1 MAPRSRTLA
10 FLDPRPITRQARV
23 RPTVFRGGCDEAIQ
37 PGSSRREG
45 SARPH
50 GMGHLSRGGV
60 SAQALARLDNTCP
73 KPLVL
78 VLTGATYFET
88 GTHGAGGQVHGV
100 LPNPLA
106 LAGRTSKR
114 RRPCIPRL
122 TTGALLAHFRYAAG
136 TTRGTAWRSG

>member
-10 FLDPRPITRQARV
+10 FLDPRPLTRQARV

-50 GMGHLSRGGV
+50 GMGHHSRGGV
-60 SAQALARLDNTCP
+60 SAQALARLENTRS

-88 GTHGAGGQVHGV
+88 GTRGAGGQVHGV

-106 LAGRTSKR
+106 LAGGTGKR
-114 RRPCIPRL
+114 RRPSMTRL
-122 TTGALLAHFRYAAG
+122 INAVRLAHF
-136 TTRGTAWRSG
+136 